1 MFTKCSKT
9 VTSCILTPCCPSFK
23 CRITPP
29 FVQGYPGYILTP
41 GVKCKRV
48 IHKDYKCEKMHICLV
63 FFFNFCLKLHQSV
76 EKKWSIV
83 SWILIREN
91 IVWKFWIHVC
101 FYLKVKRLEGLLSRC
116 KETIRSNKE
125 KNSQLEEENAKLTN
139 EIKELTKLKV
149 HNLVMSSEDW
159 QL

>member
-1 MFTKCSKT
+1 MKKNTTICSRLSWLYTHSWGSNVKGWFIKIINAKKCISVWFFFLKF
-9 VTSCILTPCCPSFK
+9 LF
-23 CRITPP
+23 RITS
-29 FVQGYPGYILTP
+29 L
-41 GVKCKRV
+41 
-48 IHKDYKCEKMHICLV
+48 
-63 FFFNFCLKLHQSV
+63 

-125 KNSQLEEENAKLTN
+125 KSSQLEEENAKLTN

-149 HNLVMSSEDW
+149 HHLVMSSEDW